1 MVNWGFSIYIL
12 YFLRISF
19 QCQLNLLT
27 AYVKEFEDDVRR
39 CKAVVL
45 EVAADFACYQQLCSL
60 YLGVNLPTVVLA
72 VVANI
77 TLAYTIHE
85 SKCLDEV
92 GQRIAY
98 NVAILSWSE
107 IAMAMIL
114 SAMAMGGYKVR
125 YIWEN
130 FVANV
135 LIMESNKSKAFRVEL
150 VTEAEVLL
158 KESNLLLATIIF
170 SVTGIYTGF
179 QFGNQNITMLND
191 SCNGTFV
198 PNACI

>member
-1 MVNWGFSIYIL
+1 M
-12 YFLRISF
+12 
-19 QCQLNLLT
+19 
-27 AYVKEFEDDVRR
+27 
-39 CKAVVL
+39 L

-60 YLGVNLPTVVLA
+60 YLAVNFPTVVLA

-107 IAMAMIL
+107 IAIAMIL

-135 LIMESNKSKAFRVEL
+135 LIMESNKSKAFRLEL
-150 VTEAEVLL
+150 VTEAEILL

-170 SVTGIYTGF
+170 SVTGIYMGF